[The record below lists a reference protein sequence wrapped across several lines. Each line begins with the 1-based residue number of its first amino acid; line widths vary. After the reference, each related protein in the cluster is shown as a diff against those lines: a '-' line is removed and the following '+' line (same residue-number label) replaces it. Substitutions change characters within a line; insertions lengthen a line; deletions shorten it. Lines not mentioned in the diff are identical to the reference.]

1 MNFPTSPE
9 CAGARWGTCVR
20 AAQVPPER
28 PTVIGKLRDS
38 STKAAP
44 QRSASVQKN
53 LLESNE
59 DLLQR
64 GLSFEKLSTRVTHPG
79 ASQHGPRSSDESAAR
94 SREAAR
100 GNVDEKE
107 EARRTENALGCLGSL
122 K

>member
-1 MNFPTSPE
+1 MGDMRTGSPSPSRKTSGYRQVTGQLHERRLRNEVPQ
-9 CAGARWGTCVR
+9 VR
-20 AAQVPPER
+20 
-28 PTVIGKLRDS
+28 
-38 STKAAP
+38 
-44 QRSASVQKN
+44 KN

-79 ASQHGPRSSDESAAR
+79 ASQHGPRSSDEAAAR